1 MTKKEANVKLLHRVS
16 VLEKTSEILQNPRVS
31 EILKSTIFKPELKIM
46 LDEVSKNN
54 NDLQLFLN
62 SSVFRGTH
70 RALIMS
76 GPPGI
81 GKTHATITALELA
94 GMKNNVNYVI
104 CRGQTT
110 ALALYQQLY
119 LMRNPGCFVI
129 IEDCDGLLGNDIALN
144 ILKGACD
151 PKFNNLSWNTSRAG
165 QLTHSTGPNSWQ
177 TIPTEFQFNGS
188 VIITTNVSF
197 DHLRKGKIADHW
209 NALKDRCV
217 LWTIPSGD
225 ILYQY
230 ARIFY
235 MVTKGNLLNND
246 EKTQLTLAQEQD
258 LLEFLFSKLPYAN
271 RFSLRTAQTVAREM
285 KCNPNNWKKLANI
298 IVANQ

>member
-1 MTKKEANVKLLHRVS
+1 MTKKEANVKLLNRVS
-16 VLEKTSEILQNPRVS
+16 VLEKTSEILQHPRVS

-46 LDEVSKNN
+46 LDEVSKNS

-62 SSVFRGTH
+62 SVLRGTH
-70 RALIMS
+70 RAVIVS

-81 GKTHATITALELA
+81 GKTHATTAALELA
-94 GMKNNVNYVI
+94 GLKNNVNYTI

-110 ALALYQQLY
+110 ALCLYQKLY
-119 LMRNPGCFVI
+119 MFRNQGQFVI

-144 ILKGACD
+144 ILKGATD
-151 PKFNNLSWNTSRAG
+151 PKFNNISWNTSRAG
-165 QLTHSTGPNSWQ
+165 QLTHQTGPNSWQ
-177 TIPTEFQFNGS
+177 AIPTEFQFNGS
-188 VIITTNVSF
+188 VIIITNVSF

-217 LWTIPSGD
+217 PWMIPSGD
-225 ILYQY
+225 IMYQY

-235 MVTKGNLLNND
+235 MVTKGNLLNID
-246 EKTQLTLAQEQD
+246 DKTQLTPAQEQD
-258 LLEFLFSKLPYAN
+258 LLEFLFSKLPSAN
-271 RFSLRTAQTVAREM
+271 RFSLRTAQTIAREM
-285 KCNPNNWKKLANI
+285 KSNPIGWKQLAKT